1 LRSGYG
7 TVLSGHAPPFSGGE
21 LQRLGLAQALIGR
34 PSILLLDEATSFLDA
49 DTEARVI
56 CNTRQARR
64 TLISVAHRQAVI
76 DASDIVYR
84 VEAGRVTRETTR
96 HPSSQKHIAGRM
108 VQAKFGAG
116 ASAA

>member
-1 LRSGYG
+1 L
-7 TVLSGHAPPFSGGE
+7 V
-21 LQRLGLAQALIGR
+21 QALIGR

-49 DTEARVI
+49 ETEARVI
-56 CNTRQARR
+56 RNTLQART

-76 DASDIVYR
+76 AASDLVYR
-84 VEAGRVTRETTR
+84 VEAGRVTRETAR
-96 HPSSQKHIAGRM
+96 PASKQSQIAGRV

>member
-1 LRSGYG
+1 LA
-7 TVLSGHAPPFSGGE
+7 GHAPPFSGGE
-21 LQRLGLAQALIGR
+21 LQRFGLAQALIGG

-56 CNTRQARR
+56 RNTLQAR
-64 TLISVAHRQAVI
+64 TTMISVAHRQAVI
-76 DASDIVYR
+76 DASDIVFR
-84 VEAGRVTRETTR
+84 VEAGQVTRETTR
-96 HPSSQKHIAGRM
+96 QPSSQKHVAGRV